1 MIQRDAGRALVTERS
16 DSLQQALDIYQTDL
30 QEILRNSNKKILQ
43 SPSSYL
49 TYLKLLQVENVGK
62 NEGKE
67 GGGSQACRVGVC
79 SETSNGHSD
88 SAQGETSPCQNQ
100 MRSGIWVWQQ
110 SREIK
115 IWPPWVPVHVGAC
128 REVTQIHKIVQHGKK
143 IK

>member
-16 DSLQQALDIYQTDL
+16 DSLQQALDVYQTDL
-30 QEILRNSNKKILQ
+30 EEILQNSDKKILQ

-49 TYLKLLQVENVGK
+49 THLKLLQVENVGK

-79 SETSNGHSD
+79 SETSNDLSD

-100 MRSGIWVWQQ
+100 MRSGI
-110 SREIK
+110 
-115 IWPPWVPVHVGAC
+115 
-128 REVTQIHKIVQHGKK
+128 
-143 IK
+143 